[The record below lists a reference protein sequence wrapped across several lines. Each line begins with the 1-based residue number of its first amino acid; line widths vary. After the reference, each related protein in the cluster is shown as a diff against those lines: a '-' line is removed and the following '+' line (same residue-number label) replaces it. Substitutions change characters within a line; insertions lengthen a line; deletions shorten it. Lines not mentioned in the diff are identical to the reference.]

1 LSDTEEQ
8 DPKMLPRFAGM
19 AMFLVLAVP
28 AARGMMESD
37 MALHM
42 LLQFPLLL
50 LAGWLM
56 AKGIPPQT
64 RAGIQKW
71 NHAGIAGLLA
81 TSMILTFWMLPRA
94 LDVVLTNTPL
104 EVCKFLSLALAGAAL
119 EVSWQTAGMIA
130 RGFFLGNLLP
140 MMMVIGWLYI
150 ETPFRICNA
159 YLASDQLRT
168 GSGLLALSIAGSV
181 VWLFSF
187 FMTTDPVAG
196 PRRQDA
202 DKALSG
208 AGANGE

>member
-1 LSDTEEQ
+1 
-8 DPKMLPRFAGM
+8 MLPLAGM
-19 AMFLVLAVP
+19 AMFVVLAVP
-28 AARGMMESD
+28 AARGVMEGD
-37 MALHM
+37 MVLHM

-56 AKGIPPQT
+56 AKGVPRQT

-81 TSMILTFWMLPRA
+81 ASLILTFWMLPRA
-94 LDVVLTNTPL
+94 LDMVLTNRPL
-104 EVCKFLSLALAGAAL
+104 EAGKFLSLALAGAAL
-119 EVSWQTAGMIA
+119 EASWRTAGMIA
-130 RGFFLGNLLP
+130 RGFFLGNVLP

-150 ETPFRICNA
+150 EAPLRICNA

-181 VWLFSF
+181 AWLFTF
-187 FMTTDPVAG
+187 FMTTDPAPG

-208 AGANGE
+208 VGANGE

>member
-1 LSDTEEQ
+1 MSDTEEQ
-8 DPKMLPRFAGM
+8 DRKMFPRFAGM
-19 AMFLVLAVP
+19 TMFLVLAVP
-28 AARGMMESD
+28 AARGMMERD

-56 AKGIPPQT
+56 AKGIPKQT
-64 RAGIQKW
+64 RAGIRKW

-81 TSMILTFWMLPRA
+81 ASLVLTFWMLPRA
-94 LDVVLTNTPL
+94 LDMVLTNITL

-119 EVSWQTAGMIA
+119 EASWQAAGLIA

-150 ETPFRICNA
+150 EMPFRICNA

-181 VWLFSF
+181 VWLSSF
-187 FMTTDPVAG
+187 FMTAAPAAG
-196 PRRQDA
+196 PRQQDA
-202 DKALSG
+202 DEALSG
-208 AGANGE
+208 VGANGE